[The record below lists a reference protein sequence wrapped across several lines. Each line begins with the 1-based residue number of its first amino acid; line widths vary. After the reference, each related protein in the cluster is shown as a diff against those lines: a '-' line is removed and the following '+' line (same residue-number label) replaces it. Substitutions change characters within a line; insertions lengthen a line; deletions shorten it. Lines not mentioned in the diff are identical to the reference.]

1 MKRYFNEEPDEE
13 KETEFGF
20 GENDDDDEEDGEGGS
35 GIVIDMDFEDV
46 AMQIDLMHT
55 QLKERL
61 LAQAQG
67 IARQDIFWWFRSPA
81 HKTRVINKIFKNLV
95 KAIYE
100 EEEEKKKKD

>member
-13 KETEFGF
+13 KETEFSF
-20 GENDDDDEEDGEGGS
+20 GGKDDDDENNGEDDGD
-35 GIVIDMDFEDV
+35 IVIDMDFADT

-55 QLKERL
+55 QIKERL

-67 IARQDIFWWFRSPA
+67 IAKQDIFWWFRSPA
-81 HKTRVINKIFKNLV
+81 YKTRVINKIFKTLV

-100 EEEEKKKKD
+100 EEEKKKE

>member
-1 MKRYFNEEPDEE
+1 MTKRYFNDEPDEE
-13 KETEFGF
+13 KYGF
-20 GENDDDDEEDGEGGS
+20 GENDEEDDDDEGDGGS

-61 LAQAQG
+61 LAQAKD
-67 IARQDIFWWFRSPA
+67 IAKQDIWWWFRSPSY
-81 HKTRVINKIFKNLV
+81 KTKVINKIFKNLV

-100 EEEEKKKKD
+100 EEELKKKKD

>member
-1 MKRYFNEEPDEE
+1 MTKRYFNEEPEEE
-13 KETEFGF
+13 KEYGF
-20 GENDDDDEEDGEGGS
+20 GENDDDDEGGEDGDN

-61 LAQAQG
+61 LAQAQS
-67 IARQDIFWWFRSPA
+67 IAKQDIFWWFRSPA

-95 KAIYE
+95 KAIYD
-100 EEEEKKKKD
+100 EEEKKKD

>member
-1 MKRYFNEEPDEE
+1 MKRYFNEEPNKDEDEE
-13 KETEFGF
+13 GYGF
-20 GENDDDDEEDGEGGS
+20 DENDDEEDDEKGS

-61 LAQAQG
+61 LAQAQ
-67 IARQDIFWWFRSPA
+67 AVAKQDIFWWFRSPA